1 MLKILPLAKVRFASH
16 ALLLL
21 EAAWH
26 RSEKTPRA
34 HLSPRA
40 IPLKHSKST
49 QNQDISNKTY
59 YTYCNLYR
67 GKLEKSRIVE
77 ILKVRFSLFYFSFRA
92 RLVTSTPLAKPKPED
107 FCGTPC
113 HCGHCDFQDEMCEVS
128 RITGLPLNKSCV
140 SKFQIAYA
148 RVFLPS
154 FWDVWDL
161 IQGTNVQRPT
171 KGSLNLFALLN
182 ARIVSY
188 TCRAQTHKPHTF
200 WSLLCM
206 LSATTSWYNKRSVI
220 SHFLFTTLCWF
231 SSCSCVATCANEMW
245 VLFICKSVCSGC
257 TFPKQVVRRIILDSC
272 VKGVIFNIRKWQG

>member
-26 RSEKTPRA
+26 RSEKNT
-34 HLSPRA
+34 
-40 IPLKHSKST
+40 KST
-49 QNQDISNKTY
+49 SVTKSNNIEVFQKHTKPGHLNKTY

-128 RITGLPLNKSCV
+128 RITGLPLNK
-140 SKFQIAYA
+140 K
-148 RVFLPS
+148 
-154 FWDVWDL
+154 
-161 IQGTNVQRPT
+161 QRF
-171 KGSLNLFALLN
+171 KISNRL
-182 ARIVSY
+182 
-188 TCRAQTHKPHTF
+188 CQ
-200 WSLLCM
+200 SLLTFILRC
-206 LSATTSWYNKRSVI
+206 LRLDPRDECSTSNKRFARPLRAPQCTDSFTCMQGPNAQATYILKLALHAIGHHFMI
-220 SHFLFTTLCWF
+220 SQKI
-231 SSCSCVATCANEMW
+231 S
-245 VLFICKSVCSGC
+245 
-257 TFPKQVVRRIILDSC
+257 D
-272 VKGVIFNIRKWQG
+272 